1 MTQIKPKTTGEQIV
15 ATRCFCCCSLSLQQY
30 RHAHSATPSRFTLP
44 LKQLADTL
52 ASPARFDRKFAL
64 SNGVF
69 HVKHRFFYCFS
80 IEILLVF
87 YYAFRLF
94 FFASFCF
101 VGLSG
106 VFGQALCLFLLF
118 SRLCRNVASG
128 FVGRQSSF
136 FCGVGCLMWAGL
148 SMSFCGGNKPMD
160 FCCFVLQQMLKPL
173 LHGKTTVRAE
183 LFLII
188 YVRLRCFYLCLYC
201 LSLRARTQSMQN
213 CANPISLCAAKPT
226 VELFVATIFQ
236 FSARLSVKD
245 LLSYAAGSDDAV

>member
-1 MTQIKPKTTGEQIV
+1 MTQIKPKTNRTIV
-15 ATRCFCCCSLSLQQY
+15 ATRCFHCCSLRLQQY
-30 RHAHSATPSRFTLP
+30 RRTHSATPSRFTLP

-52 ASPARFDRKFAL
+52 ASPARFDRIFAL

-80 IEILLVF
+80 IEILPVF
-87 YYAFRLF
+87 YCAFRLF

-106 VFGQALCLFLLF
+106 VFGQALYLFLLYL
-118 SRLCRNVASG
+118 RLCGNVAFG

-136 FCGVGCLMWAGL
+136 FCGVGCLMWVGL

-160 FCCFVLQQMLKPL
+160 FFCFVLQQTPSSL
-173 LHGKTTVRAE
+173 LHDKMSVLAE
-183 LFLII
+183 LLAVVC
-188 YVRLRCFYLCLYC
+188 VRLRYFYLCLCY

-213 CANPISLCAAKPT
+213 CPNPINLCAAKPT

-236 FSARLSVKD
+236 FSARLSVKN
-245 LLSYAAGSDDAV
+245 LLSYAAGSDDAL